1 MLLTSLVF
9 LRILES
15 YDGILILTS
24 NRVGT
29 FDEAFKSR
37 IQVALHYKP
46 LNRKSRKQIWQ
57 NFFEMIGEQDDDVDI
72 DEFESRVDE
81 LAAEEMNGRQI
92 RNCLQTAQQL
102 SKFKREPLSWS
113 SLSQAIK
120 TASDFQRY
128 LKSIHGHND
137 ETWAREER
145 LR

>member
-1 MLLTSLVF
+1 M
-9 LRILES
+9 
-15 YDGILILTS
+15 LTS

-46 LNRKSRKQIWQ
+46 LNRKSRLQIWR
-57 NFFEMIGEQDDDVDI
+57 NFFDLMEEQNEEIDMDD
-72 DEFESRVDE
+72 FESRLTE

-102 SKFKREPLSWS
+102 SRFKGVPLNWS
-113 SLSQAIK
+113 SLSTALK

-128 LKSIHGHND
+128 LNNIHGHND

>member
-1 MLLTSLVF
+1 VF

-37 IQVALHYKP
+37 IQVALHYRP
-46 LNRKSRKQIWQ
+46 LSQKSRKQVWR
-57 NFFEMIGEQDDDVDI
+57 NFFDMIEEEGDDI
-72 DEFESRVDE
+72 DVGNLESRLDE
-81 LAAEEMNGRQI
+81 LAAEDMNGRQI
-92 RNCLQTAQQL
+92 RNCLQTAKQL
-102 SKFKREPLSWS
+102 SKFKEEPLNWNNL
-113 SLSQAIK
+113 SLALK

-128 LKSIHGHND
+128 LKNIHGHND

>member
-1 MLLTSLVF
+1 M
-9 LRILES
+9 LES

-46 LNRKSRKQIWQ
+46 LSPKSRKQIWR
-57 NFFEMIGEQDDDVDI
+57 NFFDMIEEEGDDI
-72 DEFESRVDE
+72 DVGNLESRLDE
-81 LAAEEMNGRQI
+81 LAAEDMNGRQI
-92 RNCLQTAQQL
+92 RNCLQTAKQL
-102 SKFKREPLSWS
+102 SQFKGEPLNWTNL
-113 SLSQAIK
+113 SLALK

-128 LKSIHGHND
+128 LKNIHGHND